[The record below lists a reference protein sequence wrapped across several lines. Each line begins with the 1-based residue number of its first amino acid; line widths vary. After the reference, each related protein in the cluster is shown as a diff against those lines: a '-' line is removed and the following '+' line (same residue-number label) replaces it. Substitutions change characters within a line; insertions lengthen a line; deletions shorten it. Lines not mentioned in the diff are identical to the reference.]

1 MQAEPTGDLW
11 EGQEEK
17 AGPFHMFLSS
27 ITGGHSVLS
36 VLGAPIL
43 WMQQGFTRNHRCLLG
58 PDTTMILDFPD
69 SRIRRVDFH
78 TLFNYEF

>member
-17 AGPFHMFLSS
+17 AGPFHVFLSS

-43 WMQQGFTRNHRCLLG
+43 
-58 PDTTMILDFPD
+58 
-69 SRIRRVDFH
+69 
-78 TLFNYEF
+78 